1 MYWSQLLNKFCF
13 CFGVFQNNSL
23 SFNKY
28 AYLTTHN
35 SYAIVGEPSHTGI
48 PRVTFDNQEDTVTD
62 QLNVP
67 SHLSTIR
74 HVLLC
79 IFPRGIFILMTLS
92 MICRMV
98 SGRWCLTHMT
108 SKEMYGCAIQM
119 EGNAMISLHLS
130 ILNMPD
136 SCRILTEGV
145 QIAVCQDTLGHCRN
159 QHWTPSRKLRRF
171 FHPIHLKSSQ

>member
-1 MYWSQLLNKFCF
+1 MKICFRKTSWQKEVTYYIHSSMYWSQLLNKFCF
-13 CFGVFQNNSL
+13 CYGVSQNNSL
-23 SFNKY
+23 PFNKY

-79 IFPRGIFILMTLS
+79 IFPRGILILMTLP

-108 SKEMYGCAIQM
+108 SKEMYGCAIQT
-119 EGNAMISLHLS
+119 EGNAMISLHLRVYWT
-130 ILNMPD
+130 
-136 SCRILTEGV
+136 CLTPVE
-145 QIAVCQDTLGHCRN
+145 
-159 QHWTPSRKLRRF
+159 S
-171 FHPIHLKSSQ
+171 